1 MDNKK
6 ARALIFLMNC
16 LPSYD
21 NRSIDDIID
30 HALNY
35 NEEMETVSGKMN
47 IEILRLLDEGYTEDE
62 IYDMIDGLLPEGI
75 DKLSEEQK
83 LIVRDD
89 TKKLILKR
97 KENMNY
103 E

>member
-6 ARALIFLMNC
+6 VKALIFLMNC
-16 LPSYD
+16 LSSYD

-47 IEILRLLDEGYTEDE
+47 IEILRLLDEGYIEDE
-62 IYDMIDGLLPEGI
+62 IYDMVDSLLPEGI

-83 LIVRDD
+83 QIVRDD

-97 KENMNY
+97 KENLNY

>member
-6 ARALIFLMNC
+6 VKALIFLMTC
-16 LPSYD
+16 LSSYD

-35 NEEMETVSGKMN
+35 NEEMETVSCKMN
-47 IEILRLLDEGYTEDE
+47 MEILRLLDEGYTENE
-62 IYDMIDGLLPEGI
+62 IYDMIDGLLPKGI
-75 DKLSEEQK
+75 ENLSEDQK
-83 LIVRDD
+83 LVIRNDAR
-89 TKKLILKR
+89 KLIKKR
-97 KENMNY
+97 KERFNY